1 MLSCL
6 GARTVGPVMKRFV
19 VAGLFIVVGFII
31 LGVAT
36 ANLMIGPDKPKE
48 KHPVPGAAA
57 GDTHKPAQHS
67 AGADG
72 NVLQPQLPSTKPTQ
86 STAANGGVPQGQGQ
100 MPGMA
105 PLPGMPP
112 PLTTVQPTLPHP
124 SPQTSQHVPII
135 QPTDIGT
142 PTSPTA
148 GRQHQ

>member
-1 MLSCL
+1 
-6 GARTVGPVMKRFV
+6 MKRFV
-19 VAGLFIVVGFII
+19 VAGLFIVLGFII

-36 ANLMIGPDKPKE
+36 ANLMSGPDKPTN
-48 KHPVPGAAA
+48 KHPVPGSAA
-57 GDTHKPAQHS
+57 GNTHRPAQRS
-67 AGADG
+67 AGADA
-72 NVLQPQLPSTKPTQ
+72 NVVQPQLPSTKPTQ
-86 STAANGGVPQGQGQ
+86 PTAANGASP
-100 MPGMA
+100 MPT
-105 PLPGMPP
+105 PGMPP

>member
-1 MLSCL
+1 
-6 GARTVGPVMKRFV
+6 MKRFV

-36 ANLMIGPDKPKE
+36 ANLMSGPDKPKE
-48 KHPVPGAAA
+48 KHPVHGSAA
-57 GDTHKPAQHS
+57 GDTHKAAQHG

-86 STAANGGVPQGQGQ
+86 PTAANGAPPQGQ

-105 PLPGMPP
+105 PLPGMPLS
-112 PLTTVQPTLPHP
+112 LTTVQPTLPHP
-124 SPQTSQHVPII
+124 PPPQTPQHVPII

>member
-1 MLSCL
+1 
-6 GARTVGPVMKRFV
+6 MKRFV
-19 VAGLFIVVGFII
+19 VAGLFIVLGFII

-36 ANLMIGPDKPKE
+36 ANLMSGPDKPTN
-48 KHPVPGAAA
+48 KHPMAGSAA
-57 GDTHKPAQHS
+57 GNTHKPAQRS

-72 NVLQPQLPSTKPTQ
+72 NVVQPQLPSTKPMQ
-86 STAANGGVPQGQGQ
+86 PTATNSGASGQMQGQ
-100 MPGMA
+100 M
-105 PLPGMPP
+105 PGMPP

-124 SPQTSQHVPII
+124 SQQTSQHVPII